1 MWVELHWSSVHYIIF
16 KNSNRLCSTDFENR
30 SFWKSMSGLG
40 KYNILELI
48 NPDIHLIK
56 SH

>member
-16 KNSNRLCSTDFENR
+16 KNSNRLCSMDFENR

-48 NPDIHLIK
+48 NADIHLIK